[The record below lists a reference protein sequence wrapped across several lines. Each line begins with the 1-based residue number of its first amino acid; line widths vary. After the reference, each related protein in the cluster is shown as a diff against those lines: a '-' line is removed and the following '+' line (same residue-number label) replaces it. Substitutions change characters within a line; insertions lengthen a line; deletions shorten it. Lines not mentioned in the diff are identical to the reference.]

1 MATIMPTLLP
11 FGTIVLISLPYFV
24 AVIAIILY
32 TNKHLKKVDSIV
44 EDEEDEE
51 NKPQTATSRLDD
63 WVNPVDRK
71 LDSDSRTN
79 SKGEN

>member
-1 MATIMPTLLP
+1 MGCDTTTGILRRYVLLQEL
-11 FGTIVLISLPYFV
+11 VCLQVRHS
-24 AVIAIILY
+24 VIAVILY

-51 NKPQTATSRLDD
+51 DKPQTTTIRLDN

-71 LDSDSRTN
+71 LDSN
-79 SKGEN
+79 SKSE